1 MPLPLVFGVL
11 AAAMQPA
18 QVPASAPIALRHPGR
33 AFVSPMGEPF
43 YSAGATD
50 GLNLWFSETDANHD
64 GSVTSDEMTAD
75 AARFFATLD
84 TNKDGEIDPDEITH
98 YEQDIQARSGRYG
111 VLNIPEPVISADA
124 DFNRGVSA
132 EEFRRAASKRF
143 QLLDLNHTGRLTL
156 AVLDI
161 ARRAAGDQAREPL
174 GYKPPEVKLDPEAD
188 TESNIPQH

>member
-1 MPLPLVFGVL
+1 MPLPLLFGVA

-18 QVPASAPIALRHPGR
+18 QVPVTASIRRPGR

-43 YSAGATD
+43 YSAGTTD
-50 GLNLWFSETDANHD
+50 GLNAWFSQADTNHD
-64 GSVTSDEMTAD
+64 GSVTVDEMRAD
-75 AARFFATLD
+75 AARFFLTLD

-111 VLNIPEPVISADA
+111 VLNIPEPVMSADG

-143 QLLDLNHTGRLTL
+143 QLLDLNHAGRLTL
-156 AVLDI
+156 SVLEV
-161 ARRAAGDQAREPL
+161 ARQAAGDQAKQPF
-174 GYKPPEVKLDPEAD
+174 GYKAPEVQLDPKAA
-188 TESNIPQH
+188 TESTIPR